1 MQELHSKM
9 KAVPCVDPAAIYN
22 SNGTKTGATLD
33 ALGYSHIEFV
43 TITGVLTDGTWT
55 SAIFGSNAAN
65 MSGEV
70 QLTSTTGL
78 LGADLAIA
86 ITDDSAT
93 DRQGVDV
100 HKAGYRYYRQKLT
113 QASAT
118 TGGFI
123 ASAALLLNPAVMPV
137 AEQAT

>member
-1 MQELHSKM
+1 MQEVHSKM

-22 SNGTKTGATLD
+22 ANGTKTGATVD
-33 ALGYSHIEFV
+33 ASGYSGIEFV

-70 QLTSTTGL
+70 QLTSSTGL
-78 LGADLAIA
+78 LGADLALP
-86 ITDDSAT
+86 ITDDSIA

-100 HKAGYRYYRQKLT
+100 DKAGFRYYRQKLT
-113 QASAT
+113 QAVAT

-123 ASAALLLNPAVMPV
+123 ASAAFLVNPHVMPV